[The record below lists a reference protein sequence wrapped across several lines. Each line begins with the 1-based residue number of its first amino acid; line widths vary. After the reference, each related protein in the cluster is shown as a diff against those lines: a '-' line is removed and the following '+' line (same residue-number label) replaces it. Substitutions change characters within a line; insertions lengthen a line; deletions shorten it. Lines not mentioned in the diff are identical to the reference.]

1 MDMKRIGFL
10 LLLWMA
16 SVATVTAQSFPSGK
30 KFYFGREDGR
40 LMTVSLMYDNKGDAV
55 ASVMLGYA
63 SHLFLCTGTSDV
75 WFSFEGYTL
84 APEYRAQSVG
94 MGGFPVMMPTGDVCK
109 SKNSE
114 RFYLAR
120 DCSQAVYND
129 TWYTIRLSPGRFN
142 ELYEQNYGSSPA
154 AGGGGG
160 SYGGGSGSNGSYDSY
175 DSGSSGDTSRHGYT
189 TCKAC
194 GGTGLC
200 PACHGNGHFVG
211 RDGDVYP
218 CLSCNRSGQCRVCH
232 GQKRI
237 RY

>member
-1 MDMKRIGFL
+1 MKRIGFL
-10 LLLWMA
+10 LLLWIVSAMPA
-16 SVATVTAQSFPSGK
+16 TAQSFPSGK

-55 ASVMLGYA
+55 AAVLLGYA
-63 SHLFLCTGTSDV
+63 SHLFLCTGADDE

-84 APEYRAQSVG
+84 APEYKAQSVG

-114 RFYLAR
+114 RFFLAR

-129 TWYTIRLSPGRFN
+129 TWYTIRLSSERFN
-142 ELYEQNYGSSPA
+142 ELYERNYGSSPA

-160 SYGGGSGSNGSYDSY
+160 SYGGSSGSGGSF

-189 TCKAC
+189 TCKSC
-194 GGTGLC
+194 GGTGEC
-200 PACHGNGHFVG
+200 RACRGTGHFVG
-211 RDGDVYP
+211 SDGDVYP
-218 CLSCNRSGQCRVCH
+218 CLSCNRSGQCGVCH